1 MLMIIFHFLISW
13 LILSLF
19 TILLFIYGFYI
30 LKLLM
35 KIFTKLTSVNT
46 PNLVLKTQKNK
57 KIILF
62 ILAFNTSI
70 YIQQC
75 YEWMSPKTSANIN
88 AKAYYCA
95 GNVLNIYRRPLSPN
109 NPLVY
114 WFVYPQK
121 ILYHLASYQIPKNDG
136 ELAIYGYHW
145 FVYPFARNFTIPSKI
160 YESDKIPLLRK
171 WGQTATYDWEF
182 LKASYKDNF
191 RDKNIREKHMLRD
204 LPLAALYFDHLYNY
218 GKVTS
223 NVFTEKGIEEE
234 IMNKP
239 VIYDGYE
246 KSRLKELHEK
256 NERHK
261 KNKDSIKR
269 YLGNKTKFR
278 SIDEKIQD
286 YKNYLQNR
294 WIRVLKAQYMTTI
307 AYESLKALKEKWE
320 KSDFMQ
326 EQLEKH
332 KTMEASRKAAMLSM
346 LLRGALYEKF
356 DDKTLSCTHPYTL
369 HYIKLRK
376 DLTEMAETTNITLIR
391 NLAHRYVKGHI
402 TAPSMKYIFETYCG
416 YELVGEYYR
425 RFGQSGAERFKND
438 PFEQKLGKV
447 LLDNKNK

>member
-1 MLMIIFHFLISW
+1 MIIFHLFLAW

-35 KIFTKLTSVNT
+35 KIFTKLISANTS
-46 PNLVLKTQKNK
+46 NLVLKTQKNR

-62 ILAFNTSI
+62 LIALNTGL

-121 ILYHLASYQIPKNDG
+121 ILYHLASYQIPESDG

-145 FVYPFARNFTIPSKI
+145 FVYPFARNFSHLHAVYENLLGIAKEIP
-160 YESDKIPLLRK
+160 
-171 WGQTATYDWEF
+171 TYDWEF
-182 LKASYKDNF
+182 LKASYKDSF
-191 RDKNIREKHMLRD
+191 KDKNIREKHILRD
-204 LPLAALYFDHLYNY
+204 LPLAALYFDYI
-218 GKVTS
+218 S
-223 NVFTEKGIEEE
+223 NHNSMAYVYTEKGVEEE
-234 IMNKP
+234 ILNKP
-239 VIYDGYE
+239 VIYDEQE
-246 KSRLKELHEK
+246 KEELKQLHEM

-261 KNKDSIKR
+261 KNKDSIKL
-269 YLGNKTKFR
+269 YLGNKTKSR
-278 SIDEKIQD
+278 SIEEHIEKYRKKLDENWLDVQKT
-286 YKNYLQNR
+286 NY
-294 WIRVLKAQYMTTI
+294 ITTI
-307 AYESLKALKEKWE
+307 AYESLKALKGKWE
-320 KSDFMQ
+320 KSDFMK
-326 EQLEKH
+326 EQLKKH

-346 LLRGALYEKF
+346 LERGALYAKF

-369 HYIKLRK
+369 HFVKLRK
-376 DLTEMAETTNITLIR
+376 DLTEMAQNTNITLIK
-391 NLAHRYVKGHI
+391 NLAHRYVKDHI
-402 TAPSMKYIFETYCG
+402 VAPKMKYLFETYCG
-416 YELVGEYYR
+416 YELAGEYYCQ
-425 RFGQSGAERFKND
+425 FGDCSPERYK
-438 PFEQKLGKV
+438 KYLSTKYRKV